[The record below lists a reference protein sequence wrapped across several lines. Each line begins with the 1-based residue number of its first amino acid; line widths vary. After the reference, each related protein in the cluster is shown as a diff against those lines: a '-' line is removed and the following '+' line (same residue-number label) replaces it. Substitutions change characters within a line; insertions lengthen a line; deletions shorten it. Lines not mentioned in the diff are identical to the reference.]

1 MNPHFLLLTSHSSL
15 FAVFSSIRW
24 RIAFSYIALFLVVMT
39 GLSLYLSNFLRRE
52 YLAQLQGQLMA
63 ETRLV
68 AASVTPA
75 LLPDYDGPPL
85 AETAVT
91 TSSLLAARVTIVD
104 GEGVVLAES
113 HRAELQTTSYLTR
126 PEVQQ
131 ALASGS
137 GQSVR
142 FSQTTGE
149 EMVYTAVAI
158 THDGQVI
165 GVARLAAPLRQL
177 DAHIAQL
184 RWTILTA
191 ALVSAGLALVVA
203 WVLGTRT
210 ARPLERLT
218 EVATQMA
225 EGDLNVR
232 LFSNSQD
239 EVGRL
244 TRAFNE
250 MTEQLA
256 DKVNSLG
263 EERSRLTTILTYMA
277 DGVLITDEQGRT
289 LLLNPAAMRLLQ
301 ISREGALRRSL
312 AEVMRHHQLIE
323 LWQRCRETGREQ
335 IELVEVERQRLFLQA
350 IVTPIQEM
358 GRRSYLVILQDLT
371 QIRRLETVRRD
382 FISNISHE
390 LRTPLAGLRALVETL
405 RDGALDDPPAA
416 ARFLDRIEV
425 EVDALTQMVQ
435 ELLELT
441 RIESGKVP
449 LRMQPTPLSDI
460 VLSPV
465 ERLQPQAERARLK
478 LSVKLPDDLPPV
490 MADALRAQQVVTNLV
505 HNAIKFTPV
514 DGRIQISAH
523 RDGHEI
529 VVTVSDTGVGVP
541 PGDLTRIF
549 ERFYKTDRAR
559 SGGGTGL
566 GLAIVKHIV
575 QAHGGRVWVK
585 SKEGKGSDFSFT
597 LPLAE

>member
-1 MNPHFLLLTSHSSL
+1 M
-15 FAVFSSIRW
+15 FSSIRW
-24 RIAFSYIALFLVVMT
+24 RIAISYVILFLLVMT
-39 GLSLYLSNFLRRE
+39 GLSLYLSNFLRQE

-68 AASVTPA
+68 AVGVAPA

-85 AETAVT
+85 AETTAIIT
-91 TSSLLAARVTIVD
+91 NLLEARLTIID
-104 GEGVVLAES
+104 KDGVVLAES
-113 HRAELQTTSYLTR
+113 YGVERQTTSYLNR

-131 ALASGS
+131 AFASGS

-142 FSQTTGE
+142 LSQTTGE

-158 THDGQVI
+158 RHNEQII

-177 DAHIAQL
+177 DAHIAEL
-184 RWTILTA
+184 RWTILMA
-191 ALVSAGLALVVA
+191 ALVSSGLALVLA
-203 WVLGTRT
+203 WAVGTRT

-218 EVATQMA
+218 EVVSQIA
-225 EGDLNVR
+225 EGDLSAR
-232 LFSNSQD
+232 LFPTTQD

-244 TRAFNE
+244 TSAFNE
-250 MTEQLA
+250 MTEQLVE
-256 DKVNSLG
+256 KVNSLG
-263 EERSRLTTILTYMA
+263 EERGRLETILTHMA
-277 DGVLITDEQGRT
+277 DGALITDEQGRT

-301 ISREGALRRSL
+301 VSREEALRRSL

-335 IELVEVERQRLFLQA
+335 IELVEVARYHLFLQA
-350 IVTPIQEM
+350 IVTPIPEM

-435 ELLELT
+435 ELLELA
-441 RIESGKVP
+441 RIESGKAP
-449 LRMQPTPLSDI
+449 LRVQPTPLSDI
-460 VLSPV
+460 LLSPV
-465 ERLQPQAERARLK
+465 ERLQPQAERAGLK
-478 LSVKLPDDLPPV
+478 LSVKLPDNLPPV
-490 MADALRAQQVVTNLV
+490 MADGRRTQQVVTNLV

-514 DGRIQISAH
+514 DGRIQVSAH
-523 RDGHEI
+523 REGDEI

-541 PGDLTRIF
+541 PGDLSRIF

-585 SKEGKGSDFSFT
+585 SKEGKGSDFFFT
-597 LPLAE
+597 LPVAE

>member
-1 MNPHFLLLTSHSSL
+1 MFT
-15 FAVFSSIRW
+15 SIRW
-24 RIAFSYIALFLVVMT
+24 RIATSYVILFLLVMT
-39 GLSLYLSNFLRRE
+39 GLSLYLSNSLRRE
-52 YLAQLQGQLMA
+52 YLAQLQEQLMA

-68 AASVTPA
+68 AATTAPA

-91 TSSLLAARVTIVD
+91 IASLLEVRVTIVD
-104 GEGVVLAES
+104 NDGVVLAES
-113 HRAELQTTSYLTR
+113 QGAERQTTSYLAR

-131 ALASGS
+131 AFASGA

-158 THDGQVI
+158 RHNEQII

-177 DAHIAQL
+177 DAQIAQF
-184 RWTILTA
+184 RWTTFTA
-191 ALVSAGLALVVA
+191 AMVSAGLALILA
-203 WVLGTRT
+203 WVVGART

-218 EVATQMA
+218 EVVTQMA
-225 EGDLNVR
+225 DGDLSAR
-232 LFSNSQD
+232 LFPTSQD

-250 MTEQLA
+250 MTEQLV

-263 EERSRLTTILTYMA
+263 EERGRLTTILTYMA
-277 DGVLITDEQGRT
+277 DGVLITDEHGRT

-301 ISREGALRRSL
+301 ISREEALRRSL

-323 LWQRCRETGREQ
+323 LWQRCRETGLEQ

-350 IVTPIQEM
+350 IVTPIQEL

-416 ARFLDRIEV
+416 VRFLDRIEV

-435 ELLELT
+435 ELLELA
-441 RIESGKVP
+441 RIESGKAP
-449 LRMQPTPLSDI
+449 LRVQPTPVSDI
-460 VLSPV
+460 LLSPV
-465 ERLQPQAERARLK
+465 ERLQPQAERAGLK
-478 LSVKLPDDLPPV
+478 LSVKLPADLPPV
-490 MADALRAQQVVTNLV
+490 MADASRAQQVVTNLV

-514 DGRIQISAH
+514 DGRIQVGAH
-523 RDGHEI
+523 RDGQEI
-529 VVTVSDTGVGVP
+529 VVIVSDSGVGVP
-541 PGDLTRIF
+541 PGDLSRIF
-549 ERFYKTDRAR
+549 ERFYKSDRAR

-597 LPLAE
+597 LPVAE

>member
-1 MNPHFLLLTSHSSL
+1 M
-15 FAVFSSIRW
+15 FSSIRW
-24 RIAFSYIALFLVVMT
+24 RIAISYVILFLLVMT
-39 GLSLYLSNFLRRE
+39 GLSLYLSNFLRQE
-52 YLAQLQGQLMA
+52 YLGQLQGQLMA

-68 AASVTPA
+68 AVGVAPA

-85 AETAVT
+85 AETTAIIT
-91 TSSLLAARVTIVD
+91 NLLEARLTIID
-104 GEGVVLAES
+104 KDGVVLAES
-113 HRAELQTTSYLTR
+113 YGVERQTTSYLNR

-131 ALASGS
+131 AFASGS

-142 FSQTTGE
+142 LSQTTGE

-158 THDGQVI
+158 RHNEQII

-177 DAHIAQL
+177 DAHIAEL
-184 RWTILTA
+184 RWTILMA
-191 ALVSAGLALVVA
+191 ALVSSGLALVLA
-203 WVLGTRT
+203 WAVGTRT

-218 EVATQMA
+218 EVVSQIA
-225 EGDLNVR
+225 EGDLSAR
-232 LFSNSQD
+232 LFPTTQD

-244 TRAFNE
+244 TSAFNE
-250 MTEQLA
+250 MTEQLVE
-256 DKVNSLG
+256 KVNSLG
-263 EERSRLTTILTYMA
+263 EERGRLETILTHMA
-277 DGVLITDEQGRT
+277 DGALITDEQGRT

-301 ISREGALRRSL
+301 VSREEALRRSL

-335 IELVEVERQRLFLQA
+335 IELVEVARYHLFLQA
-350 IVTPIQEM
+350 IVTPIPEM

-435 ELLELT
+435 ELLELA
-441 RIESGKVP
+441 RIESGKAP
-449 LRMQPTPLSDI
+449 LRVQPTPLSDI
-460 VLSPV
+460 LLSPV
-465 ERLQPQAERARLK
+465 ERLQPQAERAGLK
-478 LSVKLPDDLPPV
+478 LSVKLPDNLPPV
-490 MADALRAQQVVTNLV
+490 MADGRRTQQVVTNLV

-514 DGRIQISAH
+514 DGRIQVSAH
-523 RDGHEI
+523 REGDEI

-541 PGDLTRIF
+541 PGDLSRIF

-585 SKEGKGSDFSFT
+585 SKEGKGSDFFFT
-597 LPLAE
+597 LPVAE